1 VRAEASSTSW
11 GQAIFVDQAADVSL
25 FADAVL
31 VEIGWFG

>member
-1 VRAEASSTSW
+1 VRAESLVHVT